1 MGKAINALVDAQDNE
16 SKEERYKLTFKE
28 FEPEFIPQK
37 KKQFN
42 PHERVVIEVREVK
55 YLRDGYVKEEGDI
68 KPRKIILE
76 SFGTEIVQEIL
87 VPRDQV
93 SKFGPPLHV
102 QPVTRDFRIKGLVE
116 A

>member
-1 MGKAINALVDAQDNE
+1 VGKAINALVNAQDDE

-28 FEPEFIPQK
+28 FEPFHLPVK

-42 PHERVVIEVREVK
+42 PHDRVVTEVREVK
-55 YLRDGYVKEEGDI
+55 YLRDGWIKEEGDI

-76 SFGTEIVQEIL
+76 SFGTEIVEEIL

-93 SKFGPPLHV
+93 GTVTPKLVGT
-102 QPVTRDFRIKGLVE
+102 VTRDFRRKEMVE